1 MKNEDY
7 FEKMSR
13 ENRELFIRAL
23 SDAKESKIRRMDE
36 EIKDMEMPPIS
47 KRHKIR
53 MNRIFRERAGGSFL
67 PFPEADNLYERIR
80 SKLVKKLKINEF
92 RDRRESR
99 GKR

>member
-1 MKNEDY
+1 MKNEDR
-7 FEKMSR
+7 FEDMSKN
-13 ENRELFIRAL
+13 NRELFIRAL
-23 SDAKESKIRRMDE
+23 SDAGESKIKRMDE
-36 EIKDMEMPPIS
+36 EIKDMEMPPMS

-53 MNRIFRERAGGSFL
+53 MNRIIRERTGGAFL
-67 PFPEADNLYERIR
+67 PFPEVDNLYERIR